1 MENTALITG
10 ASSGIGKALAKLHGT
25 KGGDI
30 LIVARRSEKLMPLKK
45 SMESSQNTKV
55 KIINKDLTQTNAYQE
70 IYDELKQAG
79 IEIDYLIN
87 NAGVGGQGKF
97 HEREWPLDQ
106 SMIQLN
112 ILALTKLCRLFLP
125 YFVALN
131 SGRILNASSTA
142 SLMLAPPQAVYFD
155 TKAYVTTF
163 SNALSEE
170 LRESKATVT
179 TLLPGATATE
189 FMQVSGMDYT
199 PLYKQKIFSP
209 VQMGKANHKGVMKGQ
224 LDEYAGLT
232 LIQKVIRNSLPFTPK
247 KLVLSQ
253 IIKMQELSQN

>member
-79 IEIDYLIN
+79 IEIDCLIN

-97 HEREWPLDQ
+97 HEQEWALDQ

-112 ILALTKLCRLFLP
+112 ILALSKLCRLFLP
-125 YFVALN
+125 EFVALN

-142 SLMLAPPQAVYFD
+142 SLMPGPLQAVYFA
-155 TKAYVTTF
+155 TKAYVTSF

-170 LRESKATVT
+170 LKETKVTVT
-179 TLLPGATATE
+179 TLLTGATATE
-189 FMQVSGMDYT
+189 FGQVSGMDKT
-199 PLYKQKIFSP
+199 PLFKQKLFSP
-209 VQMGKANHKGVMKGQ
+209 AQMGKASHKGMMKGQ

-232 LIQKVIRNSLPFTPK
+232 LTQKVIRNSLPFTPK
-247 KLVLSQ
+247 KLVICQ
-253 IIKMQELSQN
+253 IIKIQELSQN